1 MSASASASRLA
12 TPKRRGG
19 TQRTPG
25 ARGITQREGGA
36 VERKGGTQR
45 EGERYSAALAAATLS
60 GVASP
65 AAAAATRR
73 WVLAREGEATPKRTL
88 GLTLTHTPT
97 SPQP

>member
-65 AAAAATRR
+65 AAATRR

>member
-12 TPKRRGG
+12 TPERRGG

-45 EGERYSAALAAATLS
+45 EGERYSASLAAATFS
-60 GVASP
+60 GPASP
-65 AAAAATRR
+65 AAATHR
-73 WVLAREGEATPKRTL
+73 WVVAREGEATPKRTL